1 MAKKKN
7 NKKPDF
13 LPQPNQE
20 PQEHHV
26 SIDYFHLYENLLR
39 KEIDD
44 WINARTARRDPFRPI
59 TYYQQQLYKDALL
72 DNHLAGAIETQR
84 ILPVLNKEFIIRDPK
99 GNTDTARSALIQG
112 KWFRDILRQALLSIF
127 YGYSLIFVD
136 NLASTDRTILNINR
150 ENVVPELGRILNNPL
165 DLTGKHIDYRQFPA
179 YFLFASLGSD
189 NIGLIESV
197 APLTIY
203 KRHSWASWDEF
214 EQIFGLPIRIA
225 RTAINTREHKD
236 DIQQWL
242 ETMGTAA
249 YAILDKQTDIEIKE
263 SNRSDAYH
271 IYLEKVNA
279 ANREISKRI
288 LGQTMTMEDGSSLSQ
303 AQVHEKVLKEVHAS
317 DLTELTDWVNDTL
330 FPVLRIHGFDIPEGY
345 VFAAQDR
352 EVISPRE
359 KITIDQALLN
369 AGYNLDPAYIENF
382 YGTPLDKDNPRRDTL
397 LSFGQHDFFAPAEA

>member
-1 MAKKKN
+1 MAKK
-7 NKKPDF
+7 NKKPDL
-13 LPQPNQE
+13 LPQANQD

-26 SIDYFHLYENLLR
+26 TIDYFHLYENLLR

-44 WINARTARRDPFRPI
+44 WINARTARRDPFHPV

-84 ILPVLNKEFIIRDPK
+84 ILPVINKEFIVRDPNGK
-99 GNTDTARSALIQG
+99 TDPERSLLIQG

-136 NLASTDRTILNINR
+136 NLLSPDRTILNIHR

-165 DLTGKHIDYRQFPA
+165 DLSGKHIDYRQFPA

-225 RTAINTREHKD
+225 RTAINTKEHKN

-279 ANREISKRI
+279 ANREISKRV

-303 AQVHEKVLKEVHAS
+303 AEVHEKILKEVHNS

-330 FPVLRIHGFDIPEGY
+330 FPVLRLHGFDIPEGY
-345 VFAAQDR
+345 TFAAQDR
-352 EVISPRE
+352 EVISPKE
-359 KITIDQALLN
+359 KIAIDQALLN

-382 YGTPLDKDNPRRDTL
+382 YGTPLDKDNPRREPMLNFQGDG
-397 LSFGQHDFFAPAEA
+397 SSRFFA

>member
-1 MAKKKN
+1 MAKKK
-7 NKKPDF
+7 KKPDF
-13 LPQPNQE
+13 TPQAVTQE
-20 PQEHHV
+20 PLQHV
-26 SIDYFHLYENLLR
+26 SVDYFHLYENLLR

-72 DNHLAGAIETQR
+72 DNHLAGAIDTQR
-84 ILPVLNKEFIIRDPK
+84 ILPIVNKEFIIRNPNGK
-99 GNTDTARSALIQG
+99 TDEQRTLLIQG

-127 YGYSLIFVD
+127 YGYTLIFVD
-136 NLASTDRTILNINR
+136 NLASPSRTVLNIHR

-165 DLTGKHIDYRQFPA
+165 DLTGRHIDYRQFPA
-179 YFLFASLGSD
+179 YFLFASLGAD
-189 NIGLIESV
+189 TIGLLESV

-249 YAILDKQTDIEIKE
+249 YAIIDKQTDIEIKE

-271 IYLEKVNA
+271 IYLEKVSA

-303 AQVHEKVLKEVHAS
+303 AQVHANVLKEVHAS

-345 VFAAQDR
+345 TFAAQDR
-352 EVISPRE
+352 EVISPKE
-359 KITIDQALLN
+359 KISIDQALLN
-369 AGYNLDPAYIENF
+369 AGYNLDPDYIENF
-382 YGTPLDKDNPRRDTL
+382 YGTPLDKDQPRRETIL
-397 LSFGQHDFFAPAEA
+397 NYQGREESSFFA

>member
-165 DLTGKHIDYRQFPA
+165 DLSGKHIDYRQFPA

-279 ANREISKRI
+279 TNREISKRV

-303 AQVHEKVLKEVHAS
+303 AKVHSDVLKEVHAS
-317 DLTELTDWVNDTL
+317 DLTELSDWTNDTL
-330 FPVLRIHGFDIPEGY
+330 FPVLRLHGFDIPEGY
-345 VFAAQDR
+345 TFAAQDR
-352 EVISPRE
+352 EVISPKE

-369 AGYNLDPAYIENF
+369 AGYNLDNDYIENF
-382 YGTPLDKDNPRRDTL
+382 YGTPLDKKQPRRETI
-397 LSFGQHDFFAPAEA
+397 LSFPHDPFA

>member
-1 MAKKKN
+1 MSKK

-13 LPQPNQE
+13 IPQQE

-26 SIDYFHLYENLLR
+26 TIDYFHLYENLLR

-44 WINARTARRDPFRPI
+44 WINARTARRDPFHPV
-59 TYYQQQLYKDALL
+59 TYYQQQLYKDAIL
-72 DNHLAGAIETQR
+72 DNHLAGAIDTQR
-84 ILPVLNKEFIIRDPK
+84 ILPIVNKEFIIRDPK
-99 GNTDTARSALIQG
+99 GNTDIDRSMLIQG

-136 NLASTDRTILNINR
+136 NLNSPSRTILNIHR

-165 DLTGKHIDYRQFPA
+165 DLTGKHIDYQQFPA

-189 NIGLIESV
+189 TVGLIESV

-345 VFAAQDR
+345 SFAAQDR
-352 EVISPRE
+352 EVISPKE

-369 AGYNLDPAYIENF
+369 AGYNINPDYIENF
-382 YGTPLDKDNPRRDTL
+382 YGTPLDKDNPRREPML
-397 LSFGQHDFFAPAEA
+397 NYPQKDFFD

>member
-1 MAKKKN
+1 MAKNK
-7 NKKPDF
+7 NKKPEFIPKADNQ
-13 LPQPNQE
+13 PQDR
-20 PQEHHV
+20 HIT
-26 SIDYFHLYENLLR
+26 IDYFHLYENLLR

-44 WINARTARRDPFRPI
+44 WINARTARRDPFHPV

-72 DNHLAGAIETQR
+72 DNHLAGAIDTQR
-84 ILPVLNKEFIIRDPK
+84 ILPVINKEFLVRDPK
-99 GNTDTARSALIQG
+99 GNTDTVRSALIQG

-136 NLASTDRTILNINR
+136 NLASPSRTILNVHR

-165 DLTGKHIDYRQFPA
+165 DLSGRHIDYRQFPA
-179 YFLFASLGSD
+179 YFLYASLGSD
-189 NIGLIESV
+189 TIGLIESV

-236 DIQQWL
+236 DIQAWL

-263 SNRSDAYH
+263 SNHSDAYH

-288 LGQTMTMEDGSSLSQ
+288 LGQTMTMEDGASLSQ
-303 AQVHEKVLKEVHAS
+303 AQVHEKMLREVHNS

-330 FPVLRIHGFDIPEGY
+330 FPVLRLHGFDIPEGY
-345 VFAAQDR
+345 TFAAQDR
-352 EVISPRE
+352 EVISPKE
-359 KITIDQALLN
+359 KIAIDQALLN
-369 AGYNLDPAYIENF
+369 AGYNLDPAYIEKF

>member
-279 ANREISKRI
+279 TNREISKRV

-303 AQVHEKVLKEVHAS
+303 AKVHSDVLKEVHAS
-317 DLTELTDWVNDTL
+317 DLTELSDWTNDTL
-330 FPVLRIHGFDIPEGY
+330 FPVLRLHGFDIPEGY
-345 VFAAQDR
+345 TFAAQDR
-352 EVISPRE
+352 EVISPKE

-369 AGYNLDPAYIENF
+369 AGYNLDNDYIENF
-382 YGTPLDKDNPRRDTL
+382 YGTPLDKKQPRRETIL
-397 LSFGQHDFFAPAEA
+397 NYQGREESSFFA

>member
-1 MAKKKN
+1 MAKK
-7 NKKPDF
+7 NKKPDL
-13 LPQPNQE
+13 LPQANQD

-26 SIDYFHLYENLLR
+26 TIDYFHLYENLLR

-44 WINARTARRDPFRPI
+44 WINARTARRDPFHPV

-84 ILPVLNKEFIIRDPK
+84 ILPVINKEFIVRDPNGK
-99 GNTDTARSALIQG
+99 TDPERSLLIQG

-136 NLASTDRTILNINR
+136 NLLSPDRTILNIHR

-165 DLTGKHIDYRQFPA
+165 DLSGKHIDYRQFPA
-179 YFLFASLGSD
+179 YFLYASIGTD
-189 NIGLIESV
+189 TVGLIESV

-225 RTAINTREHKD
+225 RTAINTKEHKN

-288 LGQTMTMEDGSSLSQ
+288 LGQTMTMDDGASLSQ
-303 AQVHEKVLKEVHAS
+303 AKVHSDMLKEVHAS
-317 DLTELTDWVNDTL
+317 DLTELSDWVNDTL

-345 VFAAQDR
+345 TFAAQDH
-352 EVISPRE
+352 EVISPRD
-359 KITIDQALLN
+359 KIAIDQALLN

-382 YGTPLDKDNPRRDTL
+382 YGTPLDKKNPRRDTL
-397 LSFGQHDFFAPAEA
+397 LSFPHDPFA

>member
-345 VFAAQDR
+345 TFAAQDR
-352 EVISPRE
+352 EVISPKE
-359 KITIDQALLN
+359 KIAIDQALLN
-369 AGYNLDPAYIENF
+369 AGYNLDTNYIQNF
-382 YGTPLDKDNPRRDTL
+382 YGTPLDKSQPRRETI
-397 LSFGQHDFFAPAEA
+397 LSFPNDPFA

>member
-1 MAKKKN
+1 MSKKN
-7 NKKPDF
+7 KNKKPDF

-44 WINARTARRDPFRPI
+44 WINARTARRDPFHPV

-136 NLASTDRTILNINR
+136 NLASPDRTILNINR

-279 ANREISKRI
+279 ANREISKRV

-303 AQVHEKVLKEVHAS
+303 AEVHEKILKEVHNS

-345 VFAAQDR
+345 SFAAQDR
-352 EVISPRE
+352 EVISPKE

-369 AGYNLDPAYIENF
+369 AGYNIDPDYIENF
-382 YGTPLDKDNPRRDTL
+382 YGTPLDKSQPRRENL
-397 LSFGQHDFFAPAEA
+397 LSLQGREESSFFA

>member
-1 MAKKKN
+1 MSKK
-7 NKKPDF
+7 NKKPEFVPKTDNQ
-13 LPQPNQE
+13 PQDR
-20 PQEHHV
+20 HIT
-26 SIDYFHLYENLLR
+26 IDYFHLYENLLR

-44 WINARTARRDPFRPI
+44 WINARTARRDPFHPI

-72 DNHLAGAIETQR
+72 DNHLAGAIDTQR
-84 ILPVLNKEFIIRDPK
+84 ILPVINKEFLVRDPK
-99 GNTDTARSALIQG
+99 GNTDTARSTLIQG

-136 NLASTDRTILNINR
+136 NLASPSRTILNVHR

-165 DLTGKHIDYRQFPA
+165 DLSGRHIDYRQFPA
-179 YFLFASLGSD
+179 YFLYASLGSD
-189 NIGLIESV
+189 TIGLIESV

-236 DIQQWL
+236 DIQAWL

-288 LGQTMTMEDGSSLSQ
+288 LGQTMTMEDGASLSQ
-303 AQVHEKVLKEVHAS
+303 AQVHEKMLREVHNS

-330 FPVLRIHGFDIPEGY
+330 FPVLRLHGFDIPEGY
-345 VFAAQDR
+345 TFAAQDR
-352 EVISPRE
+352 EVISPKE
-359 KITIDQALLN
+359 KIAIDQALLN

>member
-1 MAKKKN
+1 MSKK
-7 NKKPDF
+7 NKKPEFIPKTDNQ
-13 LPQPNQE
+13 PQDR
-20 PQEHHV
+20 HIT
-26 SIDYFHLYENLLR
+26 IDYFHLYENLLR

-72 DNHLAGAIETQR
+72 DNHLAGAIDTQR
-84 ILPVLNKEFIIRDPK
+84 ILPIVNKEFIIRDPNGK
-99 GNTDTARSALIQG
+99 TDEQRSLLIQG
-112 KWFRDILRQALLSIF
+112 KWFRDILRQALLSVF

-136 NLASTDRTILNINR
+136 NLASPSRTILNVHR
-150 ENVVPELGRILNNPL
+150 ENVVPELGLILNNPL
-165 DLTGKHIDYRQFPA
+165 DLTGKSIDYRQFPA
-179 YFLFASLGSD
+179 YFLYASLGA
-189 NIGLIESV
+189 NTVGLIESV

-225 RTAINTREHKD
+225 RTAINTKEHKD
-236 DIQQWL
+236 DIQTWL

-352 EVISPRE
+352 EVISPKE
-359 KITIDQALLN
+359 KIAIDQALLN

>member
-1 MAKKKN
+1 MAKK
-7 NKKPDF
+7 NKKPDL
-13 LPQPNQE
+13 LPQANQG

-26 SIDYFHLYENLLR
+26 TIDYFHLYENLLR

-44 WINARTARRDPFRPI
+44 WINARTARRDPFHPV

-84 ILPVLNKEFIIRDPK
+84 ILPVINKEFIVRDPNGK
-99 GNTDTARSALIQG
+99 TDPERSLLIQG

-136 NLASTDRTILNINR
+136 NLLSPDRTILNIHR

-165 DLTGKHIDYRQFPA
+165 DLSGKHIDYRQFPA
-179 YFLFASLGSD
+179 YFLYASIGTD
-189 NIGLIESV
+189 TVGLIESV

-225 RTAINTREHKD
+225 RTAINTKEHKN

-288 LGQTMTMEDGSSLSQ
+288 LGQTMTMDDGASLSQ
-303 AQVHEKVLKEVHAS
+303 AKVHSDMLKEVHAS
-317 DLTELTDWVNDTL
+317 DLTELSDWVNDTL

-345 VFAAQDR
+345 TFAAQDH
-352 EVISPRE
+352 EVISPRD
-359 KITIDQALLN
+359 KIAIDQALLN
-369 AGYNLDPAYIENF
+369 AGYNLDPGYIENF
-382 YGTPLDKDNPRRDTL
+382 YGTPLDKKNPRRDTL
-397 LSFGQHDFFAPAEA
+397 LSFPHDPFA